1 MSRVAAALALLAAL
15 VSLSCPAW
23 AQPFKGQKLRVQ
35 FWGGS
40 DALAIQKYVV
50 EPFEKETGA
59 TVVVEHGNTSASI
72 AKVRAQKADPQLDVV
87 MLDDIGVLTLAREG
101 VLDRLD
107 LAKLPRAKE
116 IHPRYVVADGYGI
129 GMFNYITTILYN
141 DKLVSP
147 PPKSWKDLWDPKY
160 RGKVLVTP
168 VTHTQS
174 LLLTVMAAQLNGG
187 GLDRIEAA
195 WPMLERLKPNVHSLN
210 ANRAVGADLL
220 KSGEAL
226 LSVEIPYYYK
236 PQIEQGYPIAM
247 TTDLEEGFF
256 SITGSVALVK
266 GGKGSRDLA
275 YAFINRALSADAQ
288 LGMARDL
295 WYGPTNVNVS
305 AQLSPRERAF
315 MVSTPAQFEKAIQV
329 DRLRLLEL
337 RPTIIDQ
344 WNRIFGQ

>member
-1 MSRVAAALALLAAL
+1 MSHVLVALTLLVALLTAPSA
-15 VSLSCPAW
+15 SW
-23 AQPFKGQKLRVQ
+23 AQPFKGQKIRVQ

-40 DALAIQKYVV
+40 DALAIQRYVV

-59 TVVVEHGNTSASI
+59 AVVVENGNTSASI

-87 MLDDIGVLTLAREG
+87 MLDDIGAITLAREG

-107 LAKLPRAKE
+107 LSKMPLARE
-116 IHPRYVVADGYGI
+116 IHPRYLVADGHGI

-141 DKLVSP
+141 DKLVAT

-160 RGKVLVTP
+160 SGKVLVTP

-174 LLLTVMAAQLNGG
+174 LLLTIMAAQLNGG
-187 GLDRIEAA
+187 SVEKIEAA

-226 LSVEIPYYYK
+226 FSVEIPYYYK
-236 PQIEQGYPIAM
+236 QQIEQGYPIAM
-247 TTDLEEGFF
+247 TTALDEGFF

-266 GGKGSRDLA
+266 GGKASRELA
-275 YAFINRALSADAQ
+275 YAFINQALSAEAQ

-305 AQLSPRERAF
+305 ARLSARERAF

-329 DRLRLLEL
+329 DRIRLLDL
-337 RPTIIDQ
+337 RPAIIDQ

>member
-1 MSRVAAALALLAAL
+1 MSHLLVVLTVMAALLAA
-15 VSLSCPAW
+15 PAAW

-59 TVVVEHGNTSASI
+59 SVVVENGNTSASI

-87 MLDDIGVLTLAREG
+87 MLDDIGAITLAREG

-107 LAKLPRAKE
+107 LSKMPRATE
-116 IHPRYVVADGYGI
+116 VHPRYVVADGHGI

-141 DKLVSP
+141 DKLVAA
-147 PPKSWKDLWDPKY
+147 PKSWKDLWDPKFK
-160 RGKVLVTP
+160 GKVLVTP

-187 GLDRIEAA
+187 SVEKLEAA

-236 PQIEQGYPIAM
+236 AQIEQGYPIAM
-247 TTDLEEGFF
+247 TTALDEGFF

-266 GGKGSRDLA
+266 GGKASRELA
-275 YAFINRALSADAQ
+275 YAFVNQALSADAQ

-305 AQLSPRERAF
+305 ARLSDRERAF

-329 DRLRLLEL
+329 DRIRLLDQ
-337 RPTIIDQ
+337 RPLIIDQ